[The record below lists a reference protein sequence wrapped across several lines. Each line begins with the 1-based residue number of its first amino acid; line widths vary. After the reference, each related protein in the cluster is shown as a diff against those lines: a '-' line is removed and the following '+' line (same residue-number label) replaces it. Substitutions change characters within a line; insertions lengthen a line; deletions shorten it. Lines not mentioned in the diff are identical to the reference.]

1 MNFHRKPPKPLITNI
16 SKIPPQESWRMF
28 QIIAEFTDGVEYLA
42 TIPPSV
48 SIFGSA
54 RLHEDS
60 PYFSLTEEIA
70 KKLSDLGF
78 SVVSGG
84 GPGLMTAANKGAFRG
99 SQGLSVGLNINLPH
113 EQRSNQYQDISLN
126 FRHFFARKVMFVKYC
141 NAYVV
146 MPGGFGTLDELA
158 EILALIQTHKA
169 RKVPVILVGSAF
181 WQGLLDWFVEQML
194 ALGTISEEDM
204 ALMQLVDD
212 ADEVVKIISASY
224 QEQDTLDTVK
234 SF

>member
-1 MNFHRKPPKPLITNI
+1 M
-16 SKIPPQESWRMF
+16 QESWRMF
-28 QIIAEFTDGVEYLA
+28 QIIGEFVDGVEHLA

-54 RLHEDS
+54 RLKEDS
-60 PYFSLTEEIA
+60 PQYALTEEIA

-84 GPGLMTAANKGAFRG
+84 GPGLMTAANKGAYRG
-99 SQGLSVGLNINLPH
+99 SGGLSVGLNINLPH
-113 EQRSNQYQDISLN
+113 EQRSNQYQDISLY

-169 RKVPVILVGSAF
+169 RKIPVILVGKSF
-181 WQGLLDWFVEQML
+181 WQGLIDWFEDKML
-194 ALGTISEEDM
+194 GLNTIDINDLK
-204 ALMQLVDD
+204 LMQLVET
-212 ADEVVKIISASY
+212 ADEVVEIINNSY
-224 QEQDTLDTVK
+224 KEQDTVDAVK